1 MGEACQGY
9 IKMKA
14 WPEKLGE
21 KKLGQKKLRPENG
34 AANGLIW
41 FWDQIRHAILR
52 MTKSSARAV
61 YFLIALIVVLLD
73 RWTKHLVAQHIRLY
87 AHIQVIPGFFRLT
100 HTENTGA
107 AFSLFADSP
116 TPLKTG
122 LLITFSAVAL
132 VVVSVLLWKNNH
144 AHMATGIGLSL
155 ILGGALGNLWDRLAR
170 GRVVDFLLFYV
181 KQYQWPVFNLAD
193 SAIVV
198 GAGLLVLEIL
208 FHKSNGPEEI
218 AA

>member
-1 MGEACQGY
+1 
-9 IKMKA
+9 
-14 WPEKLGE
+14 
-21 KKLGQKKLRPENG
+21 
-34 AANGLIW
+34 
-41 FWDQIRHAILR
+41 

-61 YFLIALIVVLLD
+61 YVLIALIIVLLD
-73 RWTKHLVAQHIRLY
+73 RWTKHIVAQRIRLY
-87 AHIQVIPGFFRLT
+87 AHIQIIPGFFRLT

-116 TPLKTG
+116 TAWKTG
-122 LLITFSAVAL
+122 LLIAFSAVAL
-132 VVVSVLLWKNNH
+132 VVVSVLLWKNHH

-208 FHKSNGPEEI
+208 FHKSSGREEI
-218 AA
+218 NPR